1 MDTADRPPSPSE
13 IPTVEVRRMNAP
25 ERGIGALQREYEQ
38 GFRGAMNEEMRLT
51 LLHRQEARK
60 ILTCS
65 DGRTTGYELKVNTNG
80 FGTSL
85 FLYLEQGDVHRT
97 QTVFTELTEADG
109 RAINEAFSR
118 LPNTAQTADTLR
130 MYIQKDA
137 QAVLRWARIN
147 DGSPLTSIRLPEPPK
162 PFDYEPYR
170 DFTRSFTLSDGTVL
184 QCKTNPEP
192 TAWRVRFE
200 FSVDGGKSSTVYPVD
215 TLDSGRVL
223 EALQAL
229 PDTPNVGEAIAKRMK
244 ERGLINALVRQEL
257 LPSQ

>member
-1 MDTADRPPSPSE
+1 MDSADKPAAPPEAPSAFVRPVGASPKV
-13 IPTVEVRRMNAP
+13 T
-25 ERGIGALQREYEQ
+25 GALQRDYGQ
-38 GFRGAMNEEMRLT
+38 GIRGVIDEEMRVT
-51 LLHRQEARK
+51 LLYRQEARK
-60 ILTCS
+60 SLTCS

-109 RAINEAFSR
+109 RAINEAFAR
-118 LPNTAQTADTLR
+118 LSDTPETADQLR
-130 MYIQKDA
+130 TYIQKDA

-162 PFDYEPYR
+162 PFDYEPYQNFSR
-170 DFTRSFTLSDGTVL
+170 TFTRSNGRKIH
-184 QCKTNPEP
+184 CRANPEP
-192 TAWRVRFE
+192 SAWRVRFE
-200 FSVDGGKSSTVYPVD
+200 FSVQGEIGMTVYPVD
-215 TLDSGRVL
+215 IFDSGRVL

-229 PDTPNVGEAIAKRMK
+229 PDTADVGDAIAKHIK

-257 LPSQ
+257 LPPQ